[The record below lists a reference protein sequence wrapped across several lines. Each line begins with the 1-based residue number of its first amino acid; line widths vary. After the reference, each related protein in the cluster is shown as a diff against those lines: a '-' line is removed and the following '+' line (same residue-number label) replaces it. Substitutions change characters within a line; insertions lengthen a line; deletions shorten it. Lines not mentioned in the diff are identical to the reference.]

1 MSSQKFL
8 RSAAAVAMFV
18 VAACGDDDAAAPDT
32 AAPAAGSGA
41 GAGSDAVEVIAQ
53 DIAFGA
59 DSYQASAG
67 EVSFSYVNEGNILHT
82 LVVEDVG
89 GLELMV
95 RSSGDTDSGS
105 VELDAGEYTLFCD
118 VPGHRQAGMQAAL
131 TVS

>member
-32 AAPAAGSGA
+32 DAPATGSGA
-41 GAGSDAVEVIAQ
+41 GTDAVEVIAQ